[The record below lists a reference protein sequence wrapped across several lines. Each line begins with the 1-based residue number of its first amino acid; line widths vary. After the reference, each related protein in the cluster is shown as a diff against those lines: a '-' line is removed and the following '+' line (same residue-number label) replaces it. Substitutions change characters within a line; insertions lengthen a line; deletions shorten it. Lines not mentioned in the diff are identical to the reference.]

1 MKLLATVLV
10 CAAAL
15 IAQSNET
22 FEVASI
28 KLGDPLSNGTGF
40 TLRPGGSLQVETATL
55 KALIQYAYSLR
66 DFQIS
71 GASGWMTSERY
82 NIQAKG
88 ELAEGPADYRSM
100 NDQQRR
106 DAASLVRAR
115 LRRLLADR
123 FQLVVHTE
131 SRELPVYALVVAK
144 NGHKLKP
151 NESPDGS
158 AQSTTQGRAV
168 FKATRATMAGMATG
182 LSDITGRPVVNETGL
197 QGYFDFELKW
207 TPDAT
212 AAAPDAAGPPPAE
225 AVGPTIFTALQE
237 QLGLKLESKK
247 GPVQILVIDRVE
259 RPSEN

>member
-1 MKLLATVLV
+1 MKLLAAVLV
-10 CAAAL
+10 CAAAVA
-15 IAQSNET
+15 AQSRET

-28 KLGDPLSNGTGF
+28 KLGDSLSNGTGF
-40 TLRPGGSLQVETATL
+40 SLRQGGSLQVDTATL
-55 KALIQYAYSLR
+55 KAILQYAYSLR

-88 ELAEGPADYRSM
+88 EIAEGPADYRSM
-100 NDQQRR
+100 NDQQRK
-106 DAASLVRAR
+106 AAAELVRAR
-115 LRRLLADR
+115 LRQLLADR

-131 SRELPVYALVVAK
+131 TRQLPVYALVVAK
-144 NGHKLKP
+144 NGHKLKS

-158 AQSTTQGRAV
+158 PQSITQGRAM
-168 FKATRATMAGMATG
+168 FKATRASMGSIAVG
-182 LSDITGRPVVNETGL
+182 LSDITGRPVVDETGI
-197 QGYFDFELKW
+197 QGYFDFEMKW
-207 TPDAT
+207 TPDAG
-212 AAAPDAAGPPPAE
+212 AAAPDAAERPTAE

-247 GPVQILVIDRVE
+247 GPVQILVIDRAE